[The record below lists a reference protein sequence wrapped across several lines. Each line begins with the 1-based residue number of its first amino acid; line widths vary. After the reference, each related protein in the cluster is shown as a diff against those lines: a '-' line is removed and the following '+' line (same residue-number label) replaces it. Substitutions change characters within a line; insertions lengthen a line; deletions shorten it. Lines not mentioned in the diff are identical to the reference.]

1 MRVTL
6 EVTDGPNAGKTFAFT
21 EHDTFLVGRG
31 VGVHFQPDKKDLYFS
46 RFHFLVEINPPL
58 CRLIDLG
65 SRNGTRVN
73 GQKTARHELK
83 DRDTIRAG
91 RTELRVQIE
100 IDEETATAEW
110 QAAAEKTDVEAPSN
124 PRDPMRLIPGYRLD
138 RELGRG
144 GMGIVFLATREA
156 DGVQVALK
164 TIVPGGAASR
174 KNFDR
179 FLREASIL
187 KQLAHPNIVA
197 FRDLG
202 VAAGRLFFTM
212 DYVPGTDAERLLRQ
226 HGRWSVRSAV
236 RVIFEALK
244 ALDYAH
250 GEGFVHRDIKPSNI
264 LLRRGESGYAVKL
277 ADFGLARVYQASQL
291 SGLSQEGDFCGTP
304 KFMPPEQLT
313 DFRNVTPATDQFAT
327 AATLYNLLT
336 GEYIHDFDNDPRPA
350 IVLVLEGEAIPIRER
365 RPELPEELSAIIH
378 RALEREPS
386 KRFASCGEFAAALA
400 EYAR

>member
-1 MRVTL
+1 
-6 EVTDGPNAGKTFAFT
+6 VTDGPNAGKTFAFT

-58 CRLIDLG
+58 CRLVDLG

-73 GQKTARHELK
+73 GEKATRHELN
-83 DRDTIRAG
+83 DGDTIRAG
-91 RTELRVQIE
+91 RTELRVRIE
-100 IDEETATAEW
+100 KDEETATAEF
-110 QAAAEKTDVEAPSN
+110 APGTSDKTTPEAPP
-124 PRDPMRLIPGYRLD
+124 PRGEQIQKIPGYRID

-144 GMGIVFLATREA
+144 GMGIVYLATRES
-156 DGVQVALK
+156 DGMEVALK
-164 TIVPGGAASR
+164 TVVPGGAASR
-174 KNFDR
+174 KTLDR

-187 KQLAHPNIVA
+187 KQLSHPNIVA
-197 FRDLG
+197 FREIG
-202 VAAGRLFFTM
+202 VAGGLLYFTM

-226 HGRWSVRSAV
+226 HGRWSVRSAI
-236 RVIFEALK
+236 RVIIEALK

-250 GEGFVHRDIKPSNI
+250 GQGFVHRDIKPSNI

-336 GEYIHDFDNDPRPA
+336 AEYIHDFDNDGRPA
-350 IVLVLEGEAIPIRER
+350 IVLVLEGEPIPIRER
-365 RPELPEELSAIIH
+365 RPELPEGLAAVIH
-378 RALEREPS
+378 RALDRDPAR
-386 KRFASCGEFAAALA
+386 RFAGCGHLATALE

>member
-1 MRVTL
+1 MHVTL

-46 RFHFLVEINPPL
+46 RFHFVVEINPPL
-58 CRLIDLG
+58 CRLVDLG

-73 GQKTARHELK
+73 GQKVARHELK
-83 DRDTIRAG
+83 DGDTIRAG
-91 RTELRVQIE
+91 RTELRVR
-100 IDEETATAEW
+100 IDKDDETTAEW
-110 QAAAEKTDVEAPSN
+110 AAPASDQTTPEDAAPRTGST
-124 PRDPMRLIPGYRLD
+124 LAIPGYRIG

-144 GMGIVFLATREA
+144 GMGVVYLATRDV
-156 DGVQVALK
+156 DGAEVALK

-174 KNFDR
+174 KTLDR

-187 KQLAHPNIVA
+187 KQLSHPNIVT
-197 FRDLG
+197 FREIG
-202 VAAGRLFFTM
+202 VAGGLLYFTM
-212 DYVPGTDAERLLRQ
+212 DYVPGTDAEHLLRQ

-236 RVIFEALK
+236 RVIVEALK

-304 KFMPPEQLT
+304 RFMPPEQIT

-336 GEYIHDFDNDPRPA
+336 AECIHDFENDPRPA

-365 RPELPEELSAIIH
+365 RPELPDELGRVIH
-378 RALEREPS
+378 RALDRDPAR
-386 KRFASCGEFAAALA
+386 RFASCSEFAAALRPFA
-400 EYAR
+400 D